1 MELEL
6 KDHEDKKFRFKPFG
20 LKTLKGKEWVGTF
33 KDVKWLWPWIKP
45 FSRQGLVAL
54 ALFLLSTLIAVA
66 VPRIVAFIV
75 DDVLLAKKYSFGPMV
90 SLLAGLVVFKI
101 FSDITFKWKVTKIGQ
116 SITKQLR
123 EDVFTQLGRFPLA
136 FFDKNSSGRV
146 ISRCVNDV
154 SNLSTFFTGNF
165 FSVVSD
171 LAIIIGSVIFMFTMS
186 YKAALLVLVAL
197 IPMVIFMLNVSL
209 AQVIWGRTQRNILSR
224 LSSHTAD
231 TMNNLAVLHSQT
243 FARKWA
249 RRHESLQNLFSH
261 MIMKHIFV
269 WGSFSSTHVLVMGL
283 SYAMVIILGAY
294 QLKTGDI
301 TLGKMIG
308 SFTYVGLIFGPFL
321 DISEKLNVLLNAL
334 GSVQRLKE
342 ILPQKSEASKETK
355 TGVDDGR
362 MPNGAIKIKNI
373 TFSYRTDTEL
383 FKDLCLELP
392 EGEVT
397 ALVGRTGSGK
407 TTLAHLLLG
416 LYPLSKGEIH
426 WGDQDLSSFSAAR
439 RARWISHV
447 SQDLFVF
454 TDSLRENLRL
464 WREEISDAQIWERLK
479 LVGLLEKIQALPG
492 GLDMIVRTETLPLSQ
507 GEKQLLLLC
516 RALLQD
522 PRLLV
527 FDEATASLDQLS
539 EEEWLGHVSK
549 LFAGRTTLFIAHRL
563 ETLKL
568 ASTVVVLDNGRIKK
582 ILKKTVGRPI
592 SEDEIHS

>member
-6 KDHEDKKFRFKPFG
+6 KEHEERKFRFKPFG
-20 LKTLKGKEWVGTF
+20 LKTLKGKEWEGTLR
-33 KDVKWLWPWIKP
+33 DMKWLWPWIRP
-45 FSRQGLVAL
+45 YSRQGLMAL
-54 ALFLLSTLIAVA
+54 VFFLFSTLIAVA

-75 DDVLLAKKYSFGPMV
+75 DDVLLAKKYPFSLMISF
-90 SLLAGLVVFKI
+90 LAGLVIFKI
-101 FSDITFKWKVTKIGQ
+101 VSDIAFKWKITQIGQ

-123 EDVFTQLGRFPLA
+123 EDVFGQLGRFPVA
-136 FFDKNSSGRV
+136 FFDKNSSGKV

-186 YKAALLVLVAL
+186 YKAAFLVLLPL
-197 IPMVIFMLNVSL
+197 IPMVIYMLNVSL
-209 AQVIWGRTQRNILSR
+209 AQVIWGRAQRNILSR

-243 FARKWA
+243 FASKWA
-249 RRHESLQNLFSH
+249 KRHESLQGLFSN
-261 MIMKHIFV
+261 MIMKHIYV

-283 SYAMVIILGAY
+283 TYAMVIILGAH

-308 SFTYVGLIFGPFL
+308 SFTYVGLIFSPFL

-342 ILPQKSEASKETK
+342 ILPQKTDTLKRIDSAGE
-355 TGVDDGR
+355 DR
-362 MPNGAIKIKNI
+362 AIPRGPISFKDVS
-373 TFSYRTDTEL
+373 FSYRTDIKFFENL
-383 FKDLCLELP
+383 NLELP

-416 LYPLSKGEIH
+416 LYPLSHGQIN
-426 WGDQDLSSFSAAR
+426 WGNEDLSTFSSSER
-439 RARWISHV
+439 SKWISHV
-447 SQDLFVF
+447 SQDLFLF

-464 WREEISDAQIWERLK
+464 WREEISDAQILERLK
-479 LVGLLEKIQALPG
+479 LVGLLEKVQALPG
-492 GLDMIVRTETLPLSQ
+492 GLDMMVRTETLPFSQ

-527 FDEATASLDQLS
+527 FDEATANLDQLS
-539 EEEWLGHVSK
+539 EEDWLGHVAK
-549 LFAGRTTLFIAHRL
+549 LFAGRTTLFIAHRP

-568 ASTVVVLDNGRIKK
+568 ASMVVVLENAKIKK
-582 ILKKTVGRPI
+582 ILKKPVGKPVT
-592 SEDEIHS
+592 EADIH